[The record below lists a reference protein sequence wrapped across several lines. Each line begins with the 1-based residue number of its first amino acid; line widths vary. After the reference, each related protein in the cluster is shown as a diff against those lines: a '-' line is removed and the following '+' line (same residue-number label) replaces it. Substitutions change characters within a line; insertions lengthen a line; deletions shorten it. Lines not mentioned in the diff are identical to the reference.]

1 MDIFFVEMCFG
12 FWMYSEIENKN
23 LSLGIGTM
31 YARATQ
37 LREQTQAFCWEM
49 RE

>member
-12 FWMYSEIENKN
+12 FWMYSEIENKK

-31 YARATQ
+31 YAKATQ
-37 LREQTQAFCWEM
+37 LMSYT
-49 RE
+49 